1 MSLNTIAGNIHRNG
15 KVIIITSFIMLI
27 IFIAVSVLVFFV
39 SLKSAEQVMVP
50 HVVGKA
56 LPDAL
61 LELQAKELYPRLQL
75 RYTDNTVEKGIILEQ
90 SPAAGAIVKGGKR
103 IELVISQSVA
113 MDMVPN
119 YIGEN
124 ITDVEN
130 RIQELLNK
138 HTEIQVHSPHI
149 LQSSDKPVGTI
160 LEQDPPAGTPII
172 KNTVLTFVVSKGNEQ
187 ETVKT
192 PDMRNASLPTLYDI
206 MQKTALTFVF
216 IDSETDAADSVRTV
230 TVKEQG
236 REPAEEVPRFSPVEI
251 ALVIPKHEH
260 NELVCG
266 ILSTTL
272 PAFPYPLTISLNA
285 FDQKGEK
292 KQLVAFQHQG
302 GHCSIPYC
310 VPNGTTL
317 TVEALNRE
325 MYTMTAGS

>member
-15 KVIIITSFIMLI
+15 KVIIITSLIMLI
-27 IFIAVSVLVFFV
+27 IFIAVSILIFFV

-50 HVVGKA
+50 HVVGKE

-103 IELVISQSVA
+103 IELVISQSMT

-124 ITDVEN
+124 ITDVEK
-130 RIQELLNK
+130 RIQELSDK
-138 HTEIQVHSPHI
+138 HAAIQIHTSHI
-149 LQSSDKPVGTI
+149 LQPSEKAVGTI

-172 KNTVLTFVVSKGNEQ
+172 KNTVLTFVVSKGDEQ
-187 ETVKT
+187 EMVKI
-192 PDMRNASLPTLYDI
+192 PDLRNASLPTLYDI
-206 MQKTALTFVF
+206 MQKTAITFVF
-216 IDSETDAADSVRTV
+216 IDSEADAADSIHTV
-230 TVKEQG
+230 MVKEQG
-236 REPAEEVPRFSPVEI
+236 RAAEEKVPLFSPVEI

-260 NELVCG
+260 NGLVCG
-266 ILSTTL
+266 ILNTTL
-272 PAFPYPLTISLNA
+272 PEFPYPLTISLNA
-285 FDQKGEK
+285 FDQNGEK
-292 KQLVAFQHQG
+292 KQLVTFQHQG
-302 GHCSIPYC
+302 GPCSIPYC

-317 TVEALNRE
+317 SVEALNRE
-325 MYTMTAGS
+325 MYTMIAGS